1 MMWWNLSCYG
11 RTDDGFSITPVSSK
25 NSSCVHTRFLV
36 VMASVLLIL
45 LVFCVVPLC
54 VFTFWFPCCDFRIK
68 AMFSS
73 SVPPVVGGPMS
84 YLHYLCLFVHSGVQ
98 IILCCDF
105 DLNFFVLCTLC
116 AQYLWIVIFLFPLR
130 YSLTFI
136 LGKCQLNQGGNFY
149 CWKTYE

>member
-1 MMWWNLSCYG
+1 
-11 RTDDGFSITPVSSK
+11 
-25 NSSCVHTRFLV
+25 
-36 VMASVLLIL
+36 
-45 LVFCVVPLC
+45 
-54 VFTFWFPCCDFRIK
+54 
-68 AMFSS
+68 MFSS

-136 LGKCQLNQGGNFY
+136 LRKCQLNQGGNFY